1 MIYYDEDFILEV
13 EEAVNK
19 GLIVPYAT
27 ERLLH
32 IIRQQQTEI
41 ERFKADKIV
50 YATEYEQLERNFQS
64 AKAEIKALIAGQ
76 ETLQKYIEEKNAEI
90 ARLQSLVKDGDAE

>member
-1 MIYYDEDFILEV
+1 MLSYNNEDFIQEV

-27 ERLLH
+27 ERLLR
-32 IIRQQQTEI
+32 IIKQQQAEI

-50 YATEYEQLERNFQS
+50 YSTEYEQLERNYQI
-64 AKAEIKALIAGQ
+64 AKVDIKALVAGQ

-90 ARLQSLVKDGDAE
+90 ARLQGLVKEGD